1 MSVIAVTRAGR
12 GAVFSF
18 SSVLSA
24 DTHPVVQFGDAIIT
38 SMSEIRQCL
47 TMDECAM
54 VAEKVGDKYLAD
66 EIRECPSSSSEASS
80 VRYAMEKLWDVLQKR
95 APKPPTDHAKILQ
108 IIIADRIS
116 TRQNGVHVRPRGDFQ
131 MSKAHKHEVEA
142 QVEEAPVAEVAA
154 EDTPVAEVAAED
166 TALTETLADAPKNQ
180 APKANP
186 IPRTPRFADTGV
198 ITLLADKDGKK
209 YGPENNPKKQSS
221 ASADRFAK
229 YVDGQTVA
237 EAKAAGVVNG
247 DFANDTDRGYISI
260 V

>member
-131 MSKAHKHEVEA
+131 MSKAHKHEAEA
-142 QVEEAPVAEVAA
+142 QVEEA
-154 EDTPVAEVAAED
+154 PVAEVAAED
-166 TALTETLADAPKNQ
+166 TALTETLADALKTE
-180 APKANP
+180 APKTSP

-209 YGPENNPKKQSS
+209 YGPENNPKKQGS